1 MYNRNKTVKNH
12 IQLKK
17 DAAKL
22 TYLIKQEKNKEWE
35 RTVDKIDSNTS
46 TSELWRTVRR
56 LKGAKGP
63 DQEPNVISSSRSK
76 AADFLKA
83 NFNTANSKT
92 RVSTTPFSTARISV
106 KDSINTVLHQSLRR
120 ATGCTKTTPINT
132 IMSIAAEVPF
142 PK

>member
-35 RTVDKIDSNTS
+35 RTVDKIESNTS

-83 NFNTANSKT
+83 NFNTVNSKT
-92 RVSTTPFSTARISV
+92 RVSTTPFSIARILMPENRLKTPSTLFC
-106 KDSINTVLHQSLRR
+106 INR
-120 ATGCTKTTPINT
+120 
-132 IMSIAAEVPF
+132 
-142 PK
+142 